1 MSLITKYC
9 IVGQSALRE
18 HIVAEMVEYGN
29 HDGTPMPAY
38 HPPPPPPPP
47 APPAPPLHPDE
58 VAAHAGWMEA
68 RISMKELLI
77 IIESKRREMKNGE
90 MDDYVAATEENC
102 FWVKPIATLLLH
114 IQGLISC
121 DSPEASVSDLSLLVA
136 EIKEAQLLFP
146 PDEVEEKEE
155 VEDEDEDEDTDGVEA
170 KEEEPERAMTKHEE
184 TYMVTHH
191 TF

>member
-38 HPPPPPPPP
+38 HPALPPPAP

-68 RISMKELLI
+68 RISMKELLM
-77 IIESKRREMKNGE
+77 IIESKRREMRNGE
-90 MDDYVAATEENC
+90 MVDYVAATEENC
-102 FWVKPIATLLLH
+102 FWVKPIASLLLH

-121 DSPEASVSDLSLLVA
+121 DSPEACVSDLSLLMA
-136 EIKEAQLLFP
+136 EVKEAKLLFP
-146 PDEVEEKEE
+146 PEDEENEE

-170 KEEEPERAMTKHEE
+170 KEEEPEHAMTKHEE